1 MHHGIGET
9 LPLWSVL
16 PFAGLLLAIAV
27 VPLFAGQWWERH
39 YGKVSL
45 CFGLPVAIFFAI
57 DAPVTLGATAHEYA
71 SFIVLIGTLFTIT
84 GGILVRGAFRPTP
97 LVNSMFLAVGAGL
110 ANLIGTTGA
119 SMLLIRPLL
128 RANARRERPARI
140 VVFFIFLVSN
150 IGGTLTPL
158 GDPPLFLGY
167 LEGVPFFWTLRLWKE
182 WLLGLAL
189 VLGIFL
195 GIDSVAWRRE
205 KEHPREPIG
214 FAVLGGHNFLFLGGV
229 LVAVFLPSPWRE
241 GLMLAMGLLSY
252 YSTRADIHDENGFTF
267 HPIQEVAI
275 IFLGIF
281 MAMMPAIAILEAR
294 GSLLG
299 LHAPWHYF
307 WVTGTLS
314 SFLDNAPTYLT
325 FLASARGLGLPAEV
339 AGVPETFL
347 AAISLGAVFMGANS
361 YIGNG
366 PNFMVKSIAERHGV
380 RMPSF
385 FGYMAYS
392 AIVLLPVFVC
402 VTIVFFE

>member
-1 MHHGIGET
+1 MSHAIGET

-16 PFAGLLLAIAV
+16 PFAGLLLAIAI

-39 YGKVSL
+39 YEKVSL
-45 CFGLPVAIFFAI
+45 GFGLPVALAFVIA
-57 DAPVTLGATAHEYA
+57 APATVARTAHEYA
-71 SFIVLIGTLFTIT
+71 AFIILIGTLFTIT
-84 GGILVRGAFRPTP
+84 GGILLRGAFRPTP
-97 LVNSMFLAVGAGL
+97 LVNSMFLAVGAVL

-128 RANARRERPARI
+128 RATARRRRPAHI
-140 VVFFIFLVSN
+140 IVFFIFLVSN
-150 IGGTLTPL
+150 VGGTLTPL

-182 WLLGLAL
+182 WLLAMVLILAVFL
-189 VLGIFL
+189 VV
-195 GIDSVAWRRE
+195 DSIAWRRE
-205 KEHPREPIG
+205 GEHPREPVG
-214 FAVLGGHNFLFLGGV
+214 FAVLGAHNFVFLGGI

-252 YSTRADIHDENGFTF
+252 YSTRVDIRDENGFTF
-267 HPIQEVAI
+267 HPIREVAV

-299 LHAPWHYF
+299 LREPWHYF
-307 WVTGTLS
+307 WVTGVLS

-325 FLASARGLGLPAEV
+325 FLASARGLGLSDDV
-339 AGVPETFL
+339 AGVPEAFL

-366 PNFMVKSIAERHGV
+366 PNFMVKAIAERHGV

-392 AIVLLPVFVC
+392 AVVLLPIFVGVTVVFL
-402 VTIVFFE
+402 E